1 VILSFEVGVAKPDPG
16 IYLAALEAVAARADE
31 TLFVDDQAAYCDGA
45 AALGIETVLLVRPDA
60 SPGGVSGAGGHRVI
74 GDLRPLLDLV

>member
-1 VILSFEVGVAKPDPG
+1 RG

-45 AALGIETVLLVRPDA
+45 AALGIKTVLLVRPDA
-60 SPGGVSGAGGHRVI
+60 SPGEGVSGAGGHRVI